1 MIIVRNRELLI
12 PREEFNIGTNYD
24 GNTETREFR
33 LNRVTAGGIDLTNLT
48 FKLDIKYSNGNT
60 DTAYLDKVYPDTED
74 NTEENNK
81 PDTGGSDCEC
91 DTAKILVIPPF
102 PVPHKPPKPNNE
114 YINLILTVTNN
125 MLQVPGS
132 VLIQIRGY
140 TDDGQLKWTS
150 YQGAF
155 YVEEAINTPAE
166 YTGTLTELEQLE
178 VKISKVLNSEEARE
192 EAEAKREES
201 EAERKQDFDNAV
213 KEFEEDADKAFKE
226 FEDKQIDL
234 TKYANLS
241 KSYAIGGSGIRDGED
256 TDNSKYYS
264 EQSKESKDTAKE
276 YMDKSKEYMEDTAKF
291 LNATAPNFHVDFDD
305 GLLKYNKESSYSFSI
320 NADSGSLEYYLIGG

>member
-33 LNRVTAGGIDLTNLT
+33 LNKVTAGGIDITNLT

-60 DTAYLDKVYPDTED
+60 DTAYLDKVYPETADDTEED
-74 NTEENNK
+74 IT
-81 PDTGGSDCEC
+81 DADSCEC

-102 PVPHKPPKPNNE
+102 PVPKEPPKPVNE
-114 YINLILTVTNN
+114 YISLILTVTKN

-132 VLIQIRGY
+132 MLVQLRGY
-140 TDDGQLKWTS
+140 SDDGQLKWTS

-166 YTGTLTELEQLE
+166 YTGSLTELEQLE
-178 VKISKVLNSEEARE
+178 TKIQKVFDSEEARE
-192 EAEAKREES
+192 EAEANRKEAETKRE
-201 EAERKQDFDNAV
+201 QDFDDAV
-213 KEFEEDADKAFKE
+213 DKFKEDADNAFQE

-241 KSYAIGGSGIRDGED
+241 KSYAVGGSGIRDGED

-264 EQSKESKDTAKE
+264 EQSKISTDTAKE

-305 GLLKYNKESSYSFSI
+305 GRLKYNKDSSYSFSI
-320 NADSGSLEYYLIGG
+320 NADSGDMEYYLIGG